1 LIQRIDPQAKLS
13 QGHFEML
20 SNQFQSTLLISD
32 YDWWQQNEGE
42 ILEWMEKCLPR
53 GREHRQGMV
62 IEFDDNQ
69 DRVNF
74 LLRWS

>member
-1 LIQRIDPQAKLS
+1 
-13 QGHFEML
+13 
-20 SNQFQSTLLISD
+20 LLISD

-42 ILEWMEKCLPR
+42 ILEWMDKCLPR